1 MKVSFL
7 VTYYNQAQYVKKS
20 LESILNINKNFDW
33 EILAGDDGSSDE
45 TVSEINQFIKKYPD
59 NIKLFIQSRE
69 ENKNAKSIQRASFN
83 RLNLIEHCS
92 GDYFCIIDGDDFYC
106 NKDFV
111 IKAIDIFNQ
120 NSDVSVVAF
129 RYQKLNPDNTTE
141 QVNTIDAVS
150 NSIIRTS
157 DYLRKC
163 YIHSGACVYKNT
175 FLQDKSSV
183 QKLKNIG
190 FYDDADI
197 IMNAFNYGSLYF
209 YDEVVYTYR
218 QTGDGLWSA
227 VDLLDQHFLNV
238 ISYDV
243 EYAIC
248 TKYKK
253 DLYFRSFVA
262 IFYIWF
268 IRDILEKKLG
278 EQKVLEY
285 DTMIKAL
292 NNGNLISY
300 NLLHYKNI
308 PFNKKLT
315 LMADIISFIFS
326 HPKFSVKN
334 LIGVFNWRKNVI
346 TG

>member
-20 LESILNINKNFDW
+20 LESILDIKKNFEW
-33 EILAGDDGSSDE
+33 EILVGDDGSTDE
-45 TVSEINQFIKKYPD
+45 TVSIIKSYIDKYPE
-59 NIKLFIQSRE
+59 NIKLYIQSRQ

-83 RLNLIEHCS
+83 RLNLISHCD
-92 GDYFCIIDGDDFYC
+92 GDYFCIIDGDDYYC
-106 NKDFV
+106 NIDFV
-111 IKAIDIFNQ
+111 IKAIEIFNQ

-129 RYQKLNPDNTTE
+129 RYQKLNSDNTIE
-141 QVNTIDAVS
+141 AANTIDAVS
-150 NSIIRTS
+150 NSIINTS

-175 FLQDKSSV
+175 FLQDKTSL
-183 QKLKNIG
+183 QKLRNIG

-209 YDEVVYTYR
+209 YDEVIYTYC

-227 VDLLDQHFLNV
+227 IDILDQHILNI

-243 EYAIC
+243 EYALC
-248 TKYKK
+248 PKYKK
-253 DLYFRSFVA
+253 DLYFRCFVA

-268 IRDILEKKLG
+268 IRNILVQKIN
-278 EQKVLEY
+278 EQKVSEY
-285 DTMIKAL
+285 DTMIRNI
-292 NNGNLISY
+292 NNRNLLSY

-308 PFNKKLT
+308 SFIKKLK
-315 LMADIISFIFS
+315 MAADIFVFIFS
-326 HPKFSVKN
+326 HPKFSIKN
-334 LIGVFNWRKNVI
+334 LTGVINWRKNVI
-346 TG
+346 A